1 PHNKNAISQQ
11 LLKELGNEIL
21 RRSDE
26 VEFET
31 WCFEGKR
38 PGAAMG
44 KGTRAVV
51 IGSEVEGVFCA
62 GADLKER
69 KGMSEQETN
78 SFLQLLRET
87 LGTLSRL
94 EIPTISAVSSIAL
107 GGGLELALA
116 TEFRIFTPS
125 TLVGLPETRL
135 GIIPGAG
142 GAPRLKHLL
151 GQTRAMDIILTG
163 RRIRGDEAF
172 RIGLCDRLCGPTLE
186 DVQNN
191 KIGDDV
197 LRKSAMDGALE
208 MAKQIC
214 EGGPAT
220 TVPLMQ
226 LMRSKRSVFTA
237 ESEAYE
243 KVLKTQDRDEALRA
257 FAEKR
262 KPNLDKNL
270 IWRTKI
276 MRRAPYLLYRF
287 LGAPISILE
296 KATPL
301 LRLDTGTISYGRRVD
316 DVVKCSIIIADA
328 RNVGFRFR
336 VISHWRSPGCPFR
349 LRFLCGGGWIGEG
362 FGSQD
367 SSAELGH
374 FFLVVVVRDGDVG
387 DGDTASSTGFFVI
400 FSAVTALFVLIVRI
414 HHLPQVHVS
423 PGPRIRISSYT
434 PIATILPF
442 LLDLFQ
448 PSLLATLDFLFI
460 LARCV
465 PLQHLRVDLQ
475 ERFPIREMLQDILGP
490 VLVSQNEEGGS
501 EGLGA
506 VESPGPPV
514 VGWVGGD

>member
-1 PHNKNAISQQ
+1 MP
-11 LLKELGNEIL
+11 LIL
-21 RRSDE
+21 TSFLRKYTNNRS
-26 VEFET
+26 
-31 WCFEGKR
+31 R
-38 PGAAMG
+38 
-44 KGTRAVV
+44 
-51 IGSEVEGVFCA
+51 
-62 GADLKER
+62 
-69 KGMSEQETN
+69 TN

-87 LGTLSRL
+87 LGILSRL

-151 GQTRAMDIILTG
+151 GRTRATDIILTG

-226 LMRSKRSVFTA
+226 LMRSKRSVYTA

-262 KPNLDKNL
+262 KPV
-270 IWRTKI
+270 
-276 MRRAPYLLYRF
+276 F
-287 LGAPISILE
+287 Q
-296 KATPL
+296 
-301 LRLDTGTISYGRRVD
+301 GR
-316 DVVKCSIIIADA
+316 
-328 RNVGFRFR
+328 
-336 VISHWRSPGCPFR
+336 
-349 LRFLCGGGWIGEG
+349 
-362 FGSQD
+362 
-367 SSAELGH
+367 
-374 FFLVVVVRDGDVG
+374 
-387 DGDTASSTGFFVI
+387 
-400 FSAVTALFVLIVRI
+400 
-414 HHLPQVHVS
+414 
-423 PGPRIRISSYT
+423 
-434 PIATILPF
+434 
-442 LLDLFQ
+442 
-448 PSLLATLDFLFI
+448 
-460 LARCV
+460 
-465 PLQHLRVDLQ
+465 
-475 ERFPIREMLQDILGP
+475 
-490 VLVSQNEEGGS
+490 
-501 EGLGA
+501 
-506 VESPGPPV
+506 
-514 VGWVGGD
+514 

>member
-197 LRKSAMDGALE
+197 LRRSAMDGALE

-226 LMRSKRSVFTA
+226 LMRSKGSVFTA

-262 KPNLDKNL
+262 KPV
-270 IWRTKI
+270 
-276 MRRAPYLLYRF
+276 F
-287 LGAPISILE
+287 Q
-296 KATPL
+296 
-301 LRLDTGTISYGRRVD
+301 GR
-316 DVVKCSIIIADA
+316 
-328 RNVGFRFR
+328 
-336 VISHWRSPGCPFR
+336 
-349 LRFLCGGGWIGEG
+349 
-362 FGSQD
+362 
-367 SSAELGH
+367 
-374 FFLVVVVRDGDVG
+374 
-387 DGDTASSTGFFVI
+387 
-400 FSAVTALFVLIVRI
+400 
-414 HHLPQVHVS
+414 
-423 PGPRIRISSYT
+423 
-434 PIATILPF
+434 
-442 LLDLFQ
+442 
-448 PSLLATLDFLFI
+448 
-460 LARCV
+460 
-465 PLQHLRVDLQ
+465 
-475 ERFPIREMLQDILGP
+475 
-490 VLVSQNEEGGS
+490 
-501 EGLGA
+501 
-506 VESPGPPV
+506 
-514 VGWVGGD
+514 